1 MAHDSNQQSNPIDKK
16 AVVSFQ
22 SSFWLVII
30 LVFLFIGALNFM
42 QAESSPKEEGKA
54 NTEMKA
60 AENTGN
66 KEEAKK
72 PEAAAPAENAP
83 KEEGTKK

>member
-1 MAHDSNQQSNPIDKK
+1 
-16 AVVSFQ
+16 
-22 SSFWLVII
+22 
-30 LVFLFIGALNFM
+30 M